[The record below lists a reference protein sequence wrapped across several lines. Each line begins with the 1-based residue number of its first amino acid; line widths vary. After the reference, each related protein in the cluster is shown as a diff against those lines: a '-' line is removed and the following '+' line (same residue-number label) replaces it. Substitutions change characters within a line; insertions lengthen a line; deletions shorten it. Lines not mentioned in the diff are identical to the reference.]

1 MSAGLPDLPDGQG
14 STGATVLVVDDDPF
28 NRRMIVRALEKEGHN
43 TIEAGDGVEGLELL
57 QVHEPDVVLLDVEMP
72 ELDGYGVLTAM
83 KDLPFVS
90 RTPVIMI
97 SGVEDEGAVVRC
109 IELGADDF
117 LPKPADARIL
127 RARLNAGLN
136 KKRLHDLQRD
146 HVRLVFSRFLPEQ
159 VVDQVLADGDI
170 ESLLSARR
178 LTGTVMFTDLRGF
191 TTFAENSQVEI
202 VVEVLNRYLGEVT
215 DAVLDAGG
223 TLVGYLGDGV
233 IAAFGA
239 PIEASD
245 HADRALRAA
254 REIVGP
260 RIERFNRWLVEEKQ
274 IPRKFKTGVGINSG
288 PLMSGNVGTA
298 RRLEYTVIGD
308 TINTAARVEAMTKDH
323 DCAILLTEEVV
334 EGLFERPDDLRFLE
348 EAVPRGR
355 STPVRLW
362 SVS

>member
-1 MSAGLPDLPDGQG
+1 MRRSPG
-14 STGATVLVVDDDPF
+14 STAATVLVVDDDPF
-28 NRRMIVRALEKEGHN
+28 NRRMIVRALEQEGHSA
-43 TIEAGDGVEGLELL
+43 IEASDGLEGLKSL
-57 QVHEPDVVLLDVEMP
+57 QVHEPDVMLLDVEMP

-83 KDLPFVS
+83 KDLPIVS
-90 RTPVIMI
+90 HTPVVMI
-97 SGVEDEGAVVRC
+97 SGVDDADAVVRC

-127 RARLNAGLN
+127 RARVNAGLN
-136 KKRLHDLQRD
+136 KKRLRDLQRD
-146 HVRLVFSRFLPEQ
+146 HMRLVFSRFLPEQ
-159 VVDQVLADGDI
+159 VVDQVLADGDV
-170 ESLLSARR
+170 ESLLAARR

-191 TTFAENSQVEI
+191 TTFAENSPVEI
-202 VVEVLNRYLGEVT
+202 VVDVLNRYLGEVT

-260 RIERFNRWLVEEKQ
+260 RIASFNQWLVQEKQ
-274 IPRKFKTGVGINSG
+274 ISRKFKTGVGINSG
-288 PLMSGNVGTA
+288 PLMSGNVGSE

-308 TINTAARVEAMTKDH
+308 TINTAARVEAMTKDRE
-323 DCAILLTEEVV
+323 CAILLTEEVV
-334 EGLFERPDDLRFLE
+334 DDLTDRPDDLRFLE
-348 EAVPRGR
+348 EVVPRGR

-362 SVS
+362 TVC

>member
-1 MSAGLPDLPDGQG
+1 MSAGLPNLPGGQG
-14 STGATVLVVDDDPF
+14 GTGATVLVVDDDPF
-28 NRRMIVRALEKEGHN
+28 NRRMIVRALEKEGHS
-43 TIEAGDGVEGLELL
+43 TIEASDGLEGLKLL
-57 QVHEPDVVLLDVEMP
+57 QIHEPDVMLLDVEMP

-90 RTPVIMI
+90 HIPVVMI
-97 SGVEDEGAVVRC
+97 SGVDGEDAVVRC

-127 RARLNAGLN
+127 RARVNAGLN
-136 KKRLHDLQRD
+136 KKRLHDLQRN

-170 ESLLSARR
+170 ESLLAARR

-191 TTFAENSQVEI
+191 TTFAENSPVET
-202 VVEVLNRYLGEVT
+202 VVDVLNRYLGEVT

-239 PIEASD
+239 PIETSD

-260 RIERFNRWLVEEKQ
+260 RIESFNRWLVQEKQ
-274 IPRKFKTGVGINSG
+274 ISRKFKTGVGINSG
-288 PLMSGNVGTA
+288 PLMSGNVGSA

-323 DCAILLTEEVV
+323 ECAILLTEEVV
-334 EGLFERPDDLRFLE
+334 DELTDRPDDLRFME
-348 EAVPRGR
+348 EVVPRGR

-362 SVS
+362 TVC